1 MAEPIEYTP
10 EPPKLGPDAHEELER
25 LLQTA
30 HEHGVLRLANDLIG
44 ANTQWAQVLVDGM
57 NTEGAHNAVQNLAM
71 LAMMLSRIDPN
82 RFYKALFAARDGLDA
97 IGRYQPARGDGKAPG
112 VLGAYNLLYDDALW
126 KALDPLFEALKV
138 FAHGLEKDVQK
149 PISEFTGKPARGP

>member
-10 EPPKLGPDAHEELER
+10 EPPKIGPDAHEELER

-57 NTEGAHNAVQNLAM
+57 NTEGARSAVQNVAALAM
-71 LAMMLSRIDPN
+71 VLGSIPPDQ
-82 RFYKALFAARDGLDA
+82 FYKLLFAVKDSLEHVSRLEPVEETS
-97 IGRYQPARGDGKAPG
+97 RPPG
-112 VLGAYNLLYDDALW
+112 VAGAYKLLYDQELW
-126 KALDPLFEALKV
+126 NAITPIIEALQIFSARLNREV
-138 FAHGLEKDVQK
+138 DK
-149 PISEFTGKPARGP
+149 PISDFTGKPARGP